1 MELLTLSKFKLQLRA
16 LVTEVRDLREREH
29 QSTEQLQLVIQRSE
43 EEFSRKLQELQA
55 ELDSSIE
62 LQQKLERKIRCLQ
75 DDNALLENKQR
86 DLKGTIDSLLQSR
99 ESFVSIY
106 EDSTCEMRRSIELK
120 ERKLSVL
127 SEKLCAHFLLFESIE
142 KEAASVRQL
151 VDNVHQLVSEKEDVV
166 AGLKMKL
173 EQVSA
178 LDKEFIDK
186 ICFLENRLKNVQD
199 ELQRKDMVIIE
210 LERQL
215 EAAKTSITCQPQI
228 GELQKTLSIKEDII
242 ENLLAEKKA
251 LYFEVRNMEM
261 ILQKIQD
268 AVTCINAED
277 KKVFCSVL
285 EDQEESSTMS
295 KKEGDG
301 MYYLMGVILDISWLK
316 SGLIIMVQESRKDS
330 PCKDPD
336 KRAVEN
342 TAVLCHEHNS
352 VDNLHENC
360 NFDSCMSEVV
370 YSPPQPDC
378 SGLQLDAKVLNIS
391 IAEKKNNCLPP
402 VSQ

>member
-29 QSTEQLQLVIQRSE
+29 QSTEQLQLVIQRQKRSE

-301 MYYLMGVILDISWLK
+301 
-316 SGLIIMVQESRKDS
+316 LIIMVQESRKDS

>member
-29 QSTEQLQLVIQRSE
+29 QSTEQLQLVIQRQKRSE

-316 SGLIIMVQESRKDS
+316 S
-330 PCKDPD
+330 
-336 KRAVEN
+336 
-342 TAVLCHEHNS
+342 AVLCHEHNS